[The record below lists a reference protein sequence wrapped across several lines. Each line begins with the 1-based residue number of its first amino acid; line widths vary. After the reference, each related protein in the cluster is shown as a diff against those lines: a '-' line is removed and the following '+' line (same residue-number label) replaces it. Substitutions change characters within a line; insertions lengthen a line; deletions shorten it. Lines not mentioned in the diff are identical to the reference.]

1 MDHRLKKI
9 KRLILEGR
17 VKFTLKAEVELEEC
31 LERRDVY
38 EAILSADEICKTLNS
53 TNPHTGKKEKL
64 HIIKGLTYDDILIYT
79 KGRIADNRFYILISS
94 KRAL

>member
-17 VKFTLKAEVELEEC
+17 VKFTLKAEMELDEC

-38 EAILSADEICKTLNS
+38 EAILSADEIYKVLNS

-64 HIIKGLTYDDILIYT
+64 YIIMGLTYDDVLIYT
-79 KGRIADNRFYILISS
+79 KGKIADNRLYILISS